1 MFHIKTQ
8 RREEDN
14 PLNPFHPFNRR
25 FRQYSLPFL
34 LFHLLLP
41 GCMKYSFTGAVPTH
55 LKTVAVPLVKN
66 QTAEYGVVERL
77 TDALVS
83 RIQRDNSLKIAD
95 QGSADAI
102 LRGTLVRVEDVPYT
116 YSGQEQPSSFQVN
129 DYRLTLVLKIEYFDQ
144 TKNEVIWNQEF
155 RNWGTY
161 THTTGAPDEREVGF
175 EGAITKV
182 ADDVVNQM
190 VSGW

>member
-1 MFHIKTQ
+1 
-8 RREEDN
+8 
-14 PLNPFHPFNRR
+14 
-25 FRQYSLPFL
+25 
-34 LFHLLLP
+34 
-41 GCMKYSFTGAVPTH
+41 MKYSFTGAVPTH